1 MSPPASRAGRGGR
14 GKGGKAGIPDV
25 LARIV
30 EQRRRR
36 IEEAREDS
44 ATLRVPQKVEPD
56 RSFVDALRARR
67 GRALIAEV
75 KLGSPR
81 LGDLSKRVDP
91 VAQARAYVRAGAS
104 ALSVVVEPDFFFGSY
119 TLLRRLRAET
129 GLPALAKD
137 FVIDEL
143 QLYWAHEA
151 GAQAVLL
158 IAAILERDRLHHLA
172 ARARRLGLV
181 PLVET
186 HDQADLEKLDGADW
200 ELVGINN
207 RDLRTF
213 EVDLE
218 RSMRLVEQI
227 PEGAVRVAESGIQGG
242 ADVRRLAGAGFDAFL
257 VGESLL
263 LAEDPE
269 AKLRELIV

>member
-1 MSPPASRAGRGGR
+1 
-14 GKGGKAGIPDV
+14 
-25 LARIV
+25 
-30 EQRRRR
+30 
-36 IEEAREDS
+36 
-44 ATLRVPQKVEPD
+44 
-56 RSFVDALRARR
+56 
-67 GRALIAEV
+67 
-75 KLGSPR
+75 
-81 LGDLSKRVDP
+81 
-91 VAQARAYVRAGAS
+91 
-104 ALSVVVEPDFFFGSY
+104 VVEPDFFFGSY
-119 TLLRRLRAET
+119 TLLRRLRAES

-137 FVIDEL
+137 FVVDEL
-143 QLYWAHEA
+143 QLYWAYEA

-186 HDQADLEKLDGADW
+186 HDPADLEKLDGAAW

-207 RDLRTF
+207 RDLHTF

-218 RSMRLVEQI
+218 RSIGLVERI
-227 PEGAVRVAESGIQGG
+227 PQGALRVAESGIKRGE
-242 ADVRRLAGAGFDAFL
+242 DVGRLRAAGFDAFL

-269 AKLRELIV
+269 AKLRELLA